1 MLWHQER
8 DLRVLLFCSPL
19 FVYTLKKNIP
29 QKDFKGKTR
38 MKTLFSLCFVLAA
51 TLFTG
56 TGAFAQKKEFRLP
69 ADYKPLAL
77 AASAEHQNLVESA
90 VREALVKFADK
101 KLTRESLAV
110 TLIDLRE
117 TQYLKTAYVRGEEKI
132 YPASVSKMFYMVAL
146 ERWLEDGRVK
156 MSPELE
162 RGLRDMIV
170 DSSNEATQYV
180 LDVLTGTSSG
190 AEMASKEFEKWAFKR
205 NVVNRYFTAQ
215 GYQNINVNQ
224 KTFCEDAYGI
234 EQQFRGYKG
243 NNRNMLTTN
252 ATARLMAEIVLGKT
266 NTAERTKSM
275 MDLMKR
281 DFSLPAKDADDQ
293 AHGFT
298 GIALKDFP
306 DARLW
311 SKAGWTS
318 KTRHDVA
325 YIEMADGSKFVL
337 AVFTE
342 NFAGER
348 NIIPTIAE
356 KIIKGLKNI
365 K

>member
-1 MLWHQER
+1 
-8 DLRVLLFCSPL
+8 
-19 FVYTLKKNIP
+19 
-29 QKDFKGKTR
+29 
-38 MKTLFSLCFVLAA
+38 MKTLSTA
-51 TLFTG
+51 LFCLVVFCLSG
-56 TGAFAQKKEFRLP
+56 VDARAQAFRISEFNLP
-69 ADYKPLAL
+69 KDYKPVKLTASPAMQAMLDAAIAETLEKFKDKNL
-77 AASAEHQNLVESA
+77 AAKDVAATV
-90 VREALVKFADK
+90 
-101 KLTRESLAV
+101 
-110 TLIDLRE
+110 IDLRDPNNL
-117 TQYLKTAYVRGEEKI
+117 QWASVRGEEKI

-156 MSPELE
+156 LTPEME
-162 RGLRDMIV
+162 RGLKDMIV
-170 DSSNEATQYV
+170 DSSNEATQYI

-190 AEMASKEFEKWAFKR
+190 AELPEKDFLVWANKR
-205 NVVNRYFTAQ
+205 NVVNRYFAAQ

-252 ATARLMAEIVLGKT
+252 ATARLLTEIVLGKT
-266 NTAERTKSM
+266 NTPERTKIM

-281 DFSLPAKDADDQ
+281 DFAGASKDPDDQ

-298 GIALKDFP
+298 GIALNNKNLK

-318 KTRHDVA
+318 KTRHDAA
-325 YIEMADGSKFVL
+325 YIETADGRKFVI

-348 NIIPTIAE
+348 NIIPTVAE
-356 KIIKGLKNI
+356 KVLENLGKIK
-365 K
+365 